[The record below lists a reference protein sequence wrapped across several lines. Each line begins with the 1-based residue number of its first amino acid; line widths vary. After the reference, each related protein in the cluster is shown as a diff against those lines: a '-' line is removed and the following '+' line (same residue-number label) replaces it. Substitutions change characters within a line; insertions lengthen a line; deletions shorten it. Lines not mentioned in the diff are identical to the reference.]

1 MNLGVTRRPD
11 ATSRPRRPAAAFSA
25 IAAALLAA
33 ASLAACASLGDD
45 RFLLRKLDA
54 SEKANALTEA
64 GIEHYTVRLVQHA
77 EYEAVKEVRAYFA
90 AALRYDPSNARAKQ
104 YLDLV
109 DTYLATRLKANVKE
123 ADRLL
128 AKKAR
133 TRDEDYLM
141 VAAVE
146 KAARLD
152 SQDEDVRRL
161 QGETADL
168 RDALVKEGL
177 ALERATVEKIT
188 DKTAEDARDRLW
200 VDAYLAAGRVLAL
213 DAKDETARAEQ
224 ARTRTQVEEVFA
236 RRLAAVRG
244 LLEQKKFTVSK
255 SQIAEM
261 SELSRRSGGIGDE
274 AVRTGNYELNIRW
287 ARWLFDQKEYASA
300 DVRVKAALAAQRT
313 AEATT
318 LAKRIA
324 DAQAKT
330 PTGVSFEA
338 TLKDIDRLIG
348 AGELVA
354 AESRLETLERST
366 TDTAKLAALDARRER
381 LRAFLPDL
389 YARGLAA
396 YREENFADAIEALE
410 TVVGIDVGYE
420 QAADY
425 LEKARSK
432 QRLLE
437 QY

>member
-1 MNLGVTRRPD
+1 MKHAVLPRPV
-11 ATSRPRRPAAAFSA
+11 
-25 IAAALLAA
+25 AALLAIAAVLIAA
-33 ASLAACASLGDD
+33 ASLTSCASLGDEL
-45 RFLLRKLDA
+45 FLLKHLDDPA
-54 SEKANALTEA
+54 KANALTEA
-64 GIEHYTVRLVQHA
+64 GIEQYTVRLVQHA
-77 EYEAVKEVRAYFA
+77 EYEAVKEVRAYFD
-90 AALRYDPSNARAKQ
+90 AALHYDPSNAQAKQ

-109 DTYLATRLKANVKE
+109 DTYLVSRLKANVKE

-152 SQDEDVRRL
+152 SQNEDVRRL
-161 QGETADL
+161 QRETVDL
-168 RDALVKEGL
+168 RDTLVKEGL

-188 DKTAEDARDRLW
+188 DKTADDTRDRQW
-200 VDAYLAAGRVLAL
+200 IDAYLAAERVLAL
-213 DAKDETARAEQ
+213 NAKDEAALAEQ
-224 ARTRTQVEEVFA
+224 ARTRKQVEEAFA

-244 LLEQKKFTVSK
+244 LLEQLKFTVSK
-255 SQIAEM
+255 AEIAEM
-261 SELSRRSGGIGDE
+261 SDLSRRSGGVGDE
-274 AVRTGNYELNIRW
+274 AVRTAVYELNLRW
-287 ARWLFDQKEYASA
+287 ARWLYDQKEYASA
-300 DVRVKAALAAQRT
+300 DVRVKAALAVQRT
-313 AEATT
+313 ADATA

-330 PTGVSFEA
+330 ATGVSFEV

-354 AESRLETLERST
+354 AQNLLEALERST
-366 TDTAKLAALDARRER
+366 TDTAKLAELDVRRER
-381 LRAFLPDL
+381 IRGFLADL

-396 YREENFADAIEALE
+396 YRVENFADAIEALE
-410 TVVGIDVGYE
+410 TVVRIDVGYE